1 MLKTSENAACTE
13 QPHRTSAFVVGGFG
27 ASLAMACM
35 ATGAAAQTSDP
46 IILPTVEVETT
57 EEPAAPRA
65 TAPAP
70 VRANPAPRRAAPSRV
85 AAPAVCTPALAGTPV
100 CAAEEAAER
109 EAQRQAE
116 ASALAEAKA
125 AAGGSRYVDPDA
137 PFKANT
143 LANSRMPG
151 PIRDNP
157 RTVTAITQEVLETTG
172 TTSVR
177 ELARST
183 PGISLGF
190 GEGGNSFGDN
200 IYIRGFKANNDTYT
214 DGVRSPGTGVAET
227 FNTEQVEVVKGPAG
241 TVGGRG
247 TTGGAID
254 VISKSTQDIDFTR
267 TTTTVSDA
275 STVRQTIDTNKVIND
290 RLQLRFNGML
300 QDGNVAGRD
309 HATDDRKGAALAL
322 RYLATDALTFE
333 GNLSYTKIEQ
343 TPDWGVPYVN
353 NEDLGLVGPVTEF
366 GIDRETFYGVPGRD
380 FQTYEETVAT
390 AKAQYS
396 FDNGMKLTNTFRA
409 SRSLND
415 YVLTAPSSLIDNG
428 STNPED
434 WQVGLSFKS
443 WNQETDVLANVL
455 ELSGEGAF
463 AGATHAFVLGL
474 AASRE
479 DIDKFGYSNLSSEDY
494 LPPAGQRGCTVS
506 AVNPDPIAEGCWSGE
521 QPRLGTDVTA
531 TTVKTTSLYALD
543 TVTLSDRWK
552 VNGGLRVDMYD
563 IERSGVSGGEA
574 YTLSRDDVMLNWNL
588 GTTYAVSR
596 RLNVYAAA
604 ATSTNPAGQ
613 ELEAGGGFYG
623 GLDTSGSGLAP
634 EENTSLEIGAKFSFT
649 PDLLLTAALY
659 QTTKDKAREDI
670 GPRGATVTSDTLK
683 YRIQGLELGVAG
695 RVTDRLSLFGGA
707 NFMSSK
713 VLESAD
719 GDNVGLSVA
728 NVAHEQINILATYQ
742 VTEKL
747 MIGGRVNYQGSID
760 LGSVAANGR
769 SIPDAF
775 TFDLLGEYE
784 VADNAKLKMGITNVA
799 DKTVYDAAYRSGTPF
814 TYVAPGRE
822 ISVAL
827 EMKF

>member
-1 MLKTSENAACTE
+1 MYRTPERTANAGKH
-13 QPHRTSAFVVGGFG
+13 HRKSSLVVGGFG

-35 ATGAAAQTSDP
+35 ATSGSAQDTDL
-46 IILPTVEVETT
+46 IVLPTVEVETT
-57 EEPAAPRA
+57 EEPTPPRK
-65 TAPAP
+65 TARAP
-70 VRANPAPRRAAPSRV
+70 VKAKPAPRRAAKPR
-85 AAPAVCTPALAGTPV
+85 AATPTVCTPALAGTPV

-109 EAQRQAE
+109 EAQQLAK
-116 ASALAEAKA
+116 AQALAEAKE
-125 AAGGSRYVDPDA
+125 AAGGSSYADPDA

-151 PIRDNP
+151 PLEDNP

-254 VISKSTQDIDFTR
+254 VISKKTQDIDFTR
-267 TTTTVSDA
+267 TVTTLTDA

-309 HATDDRKGAALAL
+309 NAADNRKGAALAMTFQ
-322 RYLATDALTFE
+322 ATDALTFE

-353 NEDLGLVGPVTEF
+353 NEELGLVGPVTEF
-366 GIDRETFYGVPGRD
+366 GIDRSTFYGVPGRD
-380 FQTYEETVAT
+380 FQVYEETVAT
-390 AKAQYS
+390 AKAQYD

-415 YVLTAPSSLIDNG
+415 YVLTAPSSLRDND

-443 WNQETDVLANVL
+443 WYQETEVLANVL
-455 ELSGEGAF
+455 ELSGEGRF
-463 AGATHAFVLGL
+463 AGATHEYVVGFAT
-474 AASRE
+474 SRE
-479 DIDKFGYSNLSSEDY
+479 EIEKLSYSNLSSEDY
-494 LPPAGQRGCTVS
+494 LPPDGQRGCTVS
-506 AVNPDPIAEGCWSGE
+506 AINPNPIAEGCWSGE
-521 QPRLGTDVTA
+521 QPQLGTDVTA

-552 VNGGLRVDMYD
+552 VNGGLRIDMYD
-563 IERSGVSGGEA
+563 IERTGVSGGEA
-574 YTLSRDDVMLNWNL
+574 YSLSRDDVMFNWNL
-588 GTTYAVSR
+588 GTTYAVTD

-623 GLDTSGSGLAP
+623 GLDTNGSGLAP
-634 EENTSLEIGAKFSFT
+634 EENTSLEVGAKFSFT

-659 QTTKDKAREDI
+659 QTTKDQAREDV
-670 GPRGATVTSDTLK
+670 GPRGASVTSDTLK

-695 RVTDRLSLFGGA
+695 KVTERLSLFGGA
-707 NFMSSK
+707 NFMNSK
-713 VLESAD
+713 ILESAD
-719 GDNVGLSVA
+719 SENVGLSVA
-728 NVAHEQINILATYQ
+728 NVAHEQLNILATYQ
-742 VTEKL
+742 VTDRL

-769 SIPDAF
+769 SISDAL
-775 TFDLLGEYE
+775 TFDLLGEYA

-822 ISVAL
+822 ISVSL